1 VADWNL
7 KPLKYYKSKD
17 TPFPLSILGKDE
29 TLPKLVVN
37 WQKTDRI
44 DAAVLAHFG
53 EAMQLAITVLSS
65 VNEQALQEAV
75 TRRHQLVE
83 MLTVKK
89 NRQSSLHLRVS
100 TVDKGQDTDNQLLQ
114 LQEFCDRQGWQII
127 ETY

>member
-1 VADWNL
+1 M
-7 KPLKYYKSKD
+7 
-17 TPFPLSILGKDE
+17 
-29 TLPKLVVN
+29 VN